1 MLAALHAKFRADLDA
16 APLEDLKE
24 AARIACAPAIHSFIG
39 LTIVLPS
46 QVSSKRESGLQ
57 SRPLP
62 CLMLTAGHTG
72 GRRRLADY
80 GTCPTRPV
88 LSLCTPSAQ
97 AALAMMRN
105 DESTH
110 KSSDSWLCVDQS
122 RHSGTA
128 RQVRANPSD
137 DASSSHCAPSE
148 PTSWK
153 SYGGVDEA
161 IEVAVLGAP
170 PLKLSGEIETPS
182 SQTRVEVARWGET
195 RTFDDGVPVP
205 RRWGVS
211 SSVETYDQNHS
222 GTLDEVQAEPSVSTR
237 VNFMDGTWIQVKT
250 QISAVAFDL
259 LRATAARMCIDT
271 REASAFGLFER
282 VPASEPTGRLSRR
295 VAHSE
300 KVSELGETTIVL
312 AVRLF
317 SAPLHAAAIR
327 GARSPDATA
336 SERAVARIMYAQA
349 VAAAMTGAYAV
360 LPRLDDEADR
370 DLVSSKIR
378 SEQSDTVPE
387 RWRDACPST
396 DARSFATRLRLGALR
411 LWSRAIDVVDSAEA
425 PSLQAAAEH
434 LITTY
439 GTASFCPP
447 PACAEGDLLREFG
460 VVVGDDDDLEIETT
474 EGAGQGSTTTMIVSP
489 EAKYIELCAR
499 SPAYDSTLFACITAT
514 RFDEALMTEPAG
526 VRPTSSRNGRP
537 ARWLAISRRGVSIL
551 SADAS
556 ARLHDVPLD
565 CARRWRTKRSDILC
579 LEYERPP
586 NRWPAS
592 ASRRASSLNMAPS
605 HVKHETDAAWE
616 YFASYFRS
624 EQLHVRSEDQPEA
637 RLERDAN
644 GRVDT
649 VDREQAPVMRVQFEL
664 EIDPSIAAVGGAD
677 EAVSLL
683 DDYCL
688 CDLAETPPAYGW
700 QETGGGEAS
709 ETDESTKQH
718 AMTAGFYDALVAAVV
733 RPPRFHYDSRLLGPS
748 SFHFAGKRYHRHD
761 LVLASRANHRLH
773 VSHWRLIEESD
784 ASPEDRSAPCIVFVH
799 ANSASRAQCC
809 NYISFVLSLGCS
821 LVAFDCAGSGLSDGS
836 LVTLGWR
843 EAQDLRVVLEWL
855 ATRQD
860 VSAVAVWGQSMGAAA
875 IIYYQGLAAKE
886 LSHQGVDLKTETSP
900 RLSTWPTL
908 DAVVL
913 DSPYADFRQ
922 LATHIANERR
932 GVLGGFSI
940 PTVLLDLFLST
951 LDASVKQRAGFSPLA
966 KLSPIRHAPY
976 CGVPALFIRARD
988 DSLIAQQHVEA
999 LAMRYVGPRTLA
1011 IVEGTHSSPRDVDAR
1026 KFIGR
1031 FLERRLPLPPEHRRP
1046 SRRHA
1051 ERHLAC
1057 APWTRPKMC
1066 QPNTA
1071 DI

>member
-1 MLAALHAKFRADLDA
+1 
-16 APLEDLKE
+16 
-24 AARIACAPAIHSFIG
+24 
-39 LTIVLPS
+39 
-46 QVSSKRESGLQ
+46 
-57 SRPLP
+57 
-62 CLMLTAGHTG
+62 
-72 GRRRLADY
+72 
-80 GTCPTRPV
+80 
-88 LSLCTPSAQ
+88 
-97 AALAMMRN
+97 MMRK
-105 DESTH
+105 DERIHTH
-110 KSSDSWLCVDQS
+110 KPHEHGWLHIDQNC
-122 RHSGTA
+122 HSETS
-128 RQVRANPSD
+128 RQVHAHSVKNASGNAQSD
-137 DASSSHCAPSE
+137 L
-148 PTSWK
+148 TSWK
-153 SYGGVDEA
+153 SYGGGIDEA
-161 IEVAVLGAP
+161 IEVAVLGTP
-170 PLKLSGEIETPS
+170 PLKLSGEVETPS
-182 SQTRVEVARWGET
+182 SQPRVEVARWGET
-195 RTFDDGVPVP
+195 RIFDDGIPVP

-211 SSVETYDQNHS
+211 SSVEAHNTHS
-222 GTLDEVQAEPSVSTR
+222 DTFDDVHAEPSVSTR
-237 VNFMDGTWIQVKT
+237 VNFMDGTWVQVKT
-250 QISAVAFDL
+250 QMTAVAVDL
-259 LRATAARMCIDT
+259 LRATAARLCIDT
-271 REASAFGLFER
+271 REAGAFGLFER
-282 VPASEPTGRLSRR
+282 VPAGEPTGRLARL
-295 VAHSE
+295 VAHSH

-317 SAPLHAAAIR
+317 TAPLHAAAIR
-327 GARSPDATA
+327 GARSPDATP
-336 SERAVARIMYAQA
+336 SERAVFKIMYAQT
-349 VAAAMTGAYAV
+349 VAAAMTGAYAL
-360 LPRLDDEADR
+360 LPRLDDEADGEIFSAN
-370 DLVSSKIR
+370 VR

-396 DARSFATRLRLGALR
+396 DARSFASRLRLGALR
-411 LWSRAIDVVDSAEA
+411 LWSRAMDVVDAEEVF
-425 PSLQAAAEH
+425 SLQAAAEQ
-434 LITTY
+434 LIKTY
-439 GTASFCPP
+439 GTATFCPP
-447 PACAEGDLLREFG
+447 PACTEADLLREFG

-499 SPAYDSTLFACITAT
+499 SPAYDATLFACVTAT

-526 VRPTSSRNGRP
+526 IRPTSSRNGRP
-537 ARWLAISRRGVSIL
+537 ARWLAISRRGASIL

-565 CARRWRTKRSDILC
+565 CARRWRTKRTDILC

-592 ASRRASSLNMAPS
+592 AARRASALNAAPS
-605 HVKHETDAAWE
+605 QANHETDASWQ

-624 EQLHVRSEDQPEA
+624 EQLQVRAEDQPEA
-637 RLERDAN
+637 RLECDAD

-649 VDREQAPVMRVQFEL
+649 VDREHAPVMRVRFEL
-664 EIDPSIAAVGGAD
+664 EIDTSIAAVGGAA

-688 CDLAETPPAYGW
+688 GDLAETPPAYGW
-700 QETGGGEAS
+700 QETAGEAS
-709 ETDESTKQH
+709 ETEQSEKPH

-748 SFHFAGKRYHRHD
+748 SFQFAGKRYHRHD

-773 VSHWRLIEESD
+773 VSHWRLVVEDSNE
-784 ASPEDRSAPCIVFVH
+784 SPENRSAPCIVFVH

-855 ATRQD
+855 STRQD

-886 LSHQGVDLKTETSP
+886 LSHRGNDTRTKTTSH
-900 RLSTWPTL
+900 LSAWPTL
-908 DAVVL
+908 DAVIL

-940 PTVLLDLFLST
+940 PTVLLDLLLST

-966 KLSPIRHAPY
+966 KLSPIRHAPS

-988 DSLIAQQHVEA
+988 DSLISQQHVEA
-999 LAMRYVGPRTLA
+999 LARRYVGPRTLA

-1057 APWTRPKMC
+1057 APWTRPSAR
-1066 QPNTA
+1066 QPNKA